1 MGQEKLGVGD
11 LDLQRLEFSLCYLS
25 YADFEVEQHKGKV

>member
-11 LDLQRLEFSLCYLS
+11 LDLQRLEFLLCYLS
-25 YADFEVEQHKGKV
+25 FAEFEVEHQG